1 MAVKNKDLMTPYEK
15 RMYDGIEKTAA
26 DLCKDNEM
34 LVQSAARQILAVKI
48 EAKLDTGEEIN
59 VPVVSLLLMKKF
71 RYWLENP
78 KEMDIKALSAITDN
92 VKKDESAGSFAAD
105 FFKGIVPVGKG
116 KKNGDTK

>member
-1 MAVKNKDLMTPYEK
+1 MAVKNKDIMTPYEK
-15 RMYDGIEKTAA
+15 RIYDGIEKSTA

-48 EAKLDTGEEIN
+48 TDKLDTGEQIS

-78 KEMDIKALSAITDN
+78 KDMDIKALSAITDN
-92 VKKDESAGSFAAD
+92 VKREDNGGVTAAD
-105 FFKGIVPVGKG
+105 FFKGIVTVGKD
-116 KKNGDTK
+116 KKDGNSK